1 MLFATVI
8 ALGSSLITIASSR
21 QNLLLNQR
29 VTVDSVYSGALSGGH
44 YPVGTRAVDGQLS
57 GVEHYWGSDTNGD
70 AWINV
75 TIARPVSVD
84 YVEIC
89 ARDDCCWNRIDGA
102 IVYIYNQFGR
112 RVLCGQ
118 AGAATYSNECLQV
131 YCQSR
136 DIARAVYVESRNKLD
151 IGELRAFAL
160 PPTAQPTRTP
170 SGTPTVAPTR
180 HTCNDDTNRCDRS
193 PFGTCEQYC
202 ANGDCSL
209 HRCGCVQNYQCVP
222 DCLSP
227 DHTCEPITIRPTSA
241 PPSLA
246 PTTPSP
252 TAPSP
257 TVSPCDDG
265 SHDCAESPY
274 GTCEQYCVR
283 GNCSF
288 YRCGCIE
295 SYQCIPDC
303 ETYNHTCEQITVR
316 PTSAPSTIAPSTRT
330 PSSSPSP
337 SPTFHA
343 CTDGNHGCDVT
354 AYGICEQYCIG
365 GDCSFHRC
373 GCAPTHHCVPDCVT
387 DGHTCE
393 WNTAAPT
400 AAPTRMPTEQPTA
413 YPSTAV
419 PSISP
424 TSAPTRLPSMSPTT
438 APSVLPSLGPSN
450 VPTACVLGVTW
461 RDPLNSNAR
470 CNQCRTSAS
479 CVPGEIL
486 GCPCSLTQDAQC
498 IPVGTSCDLVNGLP
512 FAASGSTAT
521 DSADEAV
528 PIWTII
534 VITVLALTCIISI
547 LALLVKRKATSS
559 KATFSSASQ
568 NMENELSRKVA
579 TWDRSDLVYDLPHS
593 TNTSFSNSR
602 STNHV
607 VDESLYGDPSTVDKR
622 TGLQNGVDNDIAT
635 YSSASALY
643 DSALGPE
650 RFELLGASN
659 PQYLDVTPHQDSGS
673 HAQSTESAL

>member
-1 MLFATVI
+1 M
-8 ALGSSLITIASSR
+8 
-21 QNLLLNQR
+21 
-29 VTVDSVYSGALSGGH
+29 
-44 YPVGTRAVDGQLS
+44 GTRAVDGQVS
-57 GVEHYWGSDTNGD
+57 GFEHYWGSDANGD

-75 TIARPVSVD
+75 TMSRPAPLD

-102 IVYIYNQFGR
+102 IVFFYNQLGQ

-131 YCQSR
+131 SCQSR
-136 DIARAVYVESRNKLD
+136 EIARAVYVESRNQLD

-170 SGTPTVAPTR
+170 SATPTVSPSPHA
-180 HTCNDDTNRCDRS
+180 CNDDTNRCDRS

-227 DHTCEPITIRPTSA
+227 NHTCEPITSRPTSA
-241 PPSLA
+241 PTSLA
-246 PTTPSP
+246 PTTSSPTPSP
-252 TAPSP
+252 P

-265 SHDCAESPY
+265 SHDCVESPY

-303 ETYNHTCEQITVR
+303 ETYNHTCEPITGR
-316 PTSAPSTIAPSTRT
+316 PTSAPSTKAPATLMPST
-330 PSSSPSP
+330 SPSP
-337 SPTFHA
+337 SPTLHA
-343 CTDGNHGCDVT
+343 CTDGNHGCDAT
-354 AYGICEQYCIG
+354 AFGICEQYCIG

-373 GCAPTHHCVPDCVT
+373 GCAPTHHCVPDCIT
-387 DGHTCE
+387 EGHTCE
-393 WNTAAPT
+393 WNTATPTQAPT
-400 AAPTRMPTEQPTA
+400 GNPSKRPTS
-413 YPSTAV
+413 YPSSGV
-419 PSISP
+419 PTTSP
-424 TSAPTRLPSMSPTT
+424 TSTPTRLPSLSPTM
-438 APSVLPSLGPSN
+438 APSDLPSRGPSN

-461 RDPLNSNAR
+461 RDPLDSNGL

-498 IPVGTSCDLVNGLP
+498 IPVGTPCNSLNGQP
-512 FAASGSTAT
+512 PAASGSTAV
-521 DSADEAV
+521 DSADEIV

-534 VITVLALTCIISI
+534 VIAVLALMCIISI
-547 LALLVKRKATSS
+547 LALLAQRRTTS
-559 KATFSSASQ
+559 KKVVFSSASR
-568 NMENELSRKVA
+568 NMENDHTGKVA
-579 TWDRSDLVYDLPHS
+579 TWDRAEVVYDLPHS

-607 VDESLYGDPSTVDKR
+607 VDESLYGDPSKGYNHA
-622 TGLQNGVDNDIAT
+622 GLQRDVDIDIAT
-635 YSSASALY
+635 YSHATNSGGLY

-650 RFELLGASN
+650 RLGSSSSSGELLGASN
-659 PQYLDVTPHQDSGS
+659 PEYLDVTPNQNSVS
-673 HAQSTESAL
+673 HAQSTESSL